1 MLFSHAFFCDDADDN
16 DDNDNDNATISQIF
30 LSRRFRKMRASSR
43 IPETAICKQKIAI
56 SDKILS
62 SDNFDN
68 DDNHDQG
75 VL

>member
-1 MLFSHAFFCDDADDN
+1 MLFSHAFFCDDADDD
-16 DDNDNDNATISQIF
+16 DDNDNNNATINQIF
-30 LSRRFRKMRASSR
+30 SLHCFRKMRASSK
-43 IPETAICKQKIAI
+43 IPETAICNQKIAI
-56 SDKILS
+56 SENFLR